1 METFQQNPG
10 NKRNKNL
17 QTGLIVMAVLL
28 LLSLLFMTVFI
39 IRDSRTNKEKEL
51 LEADRLTLLDNYEQL
66 QTEKSESDLQASSLE
81 QQLNELK
88 TNTEE
93 QLQAKDMQIAAL
105 RRLGREANELQ
116 KELDAYKE
124 MEVDFEK
131 VKKQYA
137 QLLLEYEDLDL
148 KHNNL
153 VKEHALMADSINQSR
168 GLQVYHIR
176 PLTHWERWLWADRY
190 HVDKARRV
198 DQTHLSFEI
207 AGNLFTKEGSHTV
220 YLVMLDPE
228 GAVVAPAPEPFI
240 ETQSGQEKF
249 FTEKQV
255 IDYQGVNLLMQF
267 AITHPDGLNP
277 GTYTY
282 QVYIDGDMVRTS
294 QLQLE

>member
-1 METFQQNPG
+1 METFQQNPV
-10 NKRNKNL
+10 NKRNKNM

-66 QTEKSESDLQASSLE
+66 QTEKSQCDLTLANLE
-81 QQLNELK
+81 QQLNELQTK
-88 TNTEE
+88 TDE
-93 QLQAKDMQIAAL
+93 QLQAKDNQIAAL

-131 VKKQYA
+131 VKGQYA
-137 QLLLEYEDLDL
+137 QLLIEYEDLDL
-148 KHNNL
+148 IHNNL
-153 VKEHALMADSINQSR
+153 VKEHAMMTDSINQSR

-207 AGNLFTKEGSHTV
+207 AGNLFTKKGSHTV

-228 GAVVAPAPEPFI
+228 GAVVAPAPESFVDH
-240 ETQSGQEKF
+240 QSGQEKF
-249 FTEKQV
+249 YTEKQV
-255 IDYQGVNLLMQF
+255 IDYQGENLLMKF
-267 AITHPDGLNP
+267 AVTHPDGLNP

-294 QLQLE
+294 QLQLD